1 MLFFFIN
8 LVGRPIAN
16 RQNVSGNAIMTRAKI
31 ILTVTSL
38 TFIVGLLFAF
48 SGQRIPF
55 TIGKTKYIVVKNAFF
70 NRSNIYKPNA
80 ALLITDT
87 KEIVNNENLFL
98 DNRTYGHACGYHYAI
113 QFWASPDDQI
123 DDIPFNQECEEFL
136 RNNSKI
142 QSKMK
147 SYIKQLETNPTH
159 YIYNLQIPVTIEP
172 KEVLK
177 YFDNSGLHLFFMEGV
192 SNHYTTL
199 GFTYIQVTPIK
210 ELVDRSK
217 WQGEQDN
224 NAKNA
229 IKNINAIIDSIKTVA
244 TIIEQSEISFPMQSF
259 GGGTIDHQGA
269 ISLKFKNGTDL
280 KQIKDII
287 ERNNG
292 KVGSENN
299 PQYYYLQLVDT
310 SDNLETVK
318 EKLNNY
324 KLVAGIYEY
333 PKTK

>member
-1 MLFFFIN
+1 MK
-8 LVGRPIAN
+8 
-16 RQNVSGNAIMTRAKI
+16 TRTKI
-31 ILTVTSL
+31 ILTLIGL
-38 TFIVGLLFAF
+38 TFIVGLLLAF

-55 TIGKTKYIVVKNAFF
+55 TTGKTKYIVIKNAFF
-70 NRSNIYKPNA
+70 NRSDIYKPNA

-87 KEIVNNENLFL
+87 KEIADNEGLFL
-98 DNRTYGHACGYHYAI
+98 DNKTYGHACGYHYAI
-113 QFWASPDDQI
+113 QFWVSPDNQI

-136 RNNSKI
+136 RSNSKI

-147 SYIKQLETNPTH
+147 GYIKQLETKPTH
-159 YIYNLQIPVTIEP
+159 YIYNLQIPVTVEP
-172 KEVLK
+172 KDISK
-177 YFDNSGLHLFFMEGV
+177 YFDNSGLHLFFMNGT
-192 SNHYTTL
+192 SSHYTTL
-199 GFTYIQVTPIK
+199 GFTFLQVTPIK
-210 ELVDRSK
+210 DLVDRTK
-217 WQGEQDN
+217 WQGEQDD

-229 IKNINAIIDSIKTVA
+229 TKKINEIVDSIKTVA

-280 KQIKDII
+280 KQVKEII

-299 PQYYYLQLVDT
+299 PLYYYIQLVDT

-318 EKLNNY
+318 DKLKNF
-324 KLVAGIYEY
+324 KLATAIYEY

>member
-1 MLFFFIN
+1 
-8 LVGRPIAN
+8 
-16 RQNVSGNAIMTRAKI
+16 MTTRTKN

-55 TIGKTKYIVVKNAFF
+55 TTGKTKYIVVKNAFF

-80 ALLITDT
+80 ALLIADT
-87 KEIVNNENLFL
+87 KEIANNEKIFL
-98 DNRTYGHACGYHYAI
+98 DNKTYGHACGYHYAI

-136 RNNSKI
+136 RSNSKI

-172 KEVLK
+172 KDILK
-177 YFDNSGLHLFFMEGV
+177 SFDNSGLHLFFMDGV

-199 GFTYIQVTPIK
+199 GFTYLQVTPIK
-210 ELVDRSK
+210 DLVDRSK
-217 WQGEQDN
+217 WQGEQDD

-229 IKNINAIIDSIKTVA
+229 INKINAIVDSIKTIA

-280 KQIKDII
+280 IQVKEII

-299 PQYYYLQLVDT
+299 PQHYFIQLVDT
-310 SDNLETVK
+310 SDNLDEIK
-318 EKLNNY
+318 GKLKNF
-324 KLVAGIYEY
+324 KLVTGIYEY
-333 PKTK
+333 PQTKEIGGSVVK

>member
-1 MLFFFIN
+1 M
-8 LVGRPIAN
+8 
-16 RQNVSGNAIMTRAKI
+16 MTRAKI

-55 TIGKTKYIVVKNAFF
+55 TTGKTKYIVVKNAFF

-87 KEIVNNENLFL
+87 KEIVNNEKLFL

-113 QFWASPDDQI
+113 QFWARPDDQI

-159 YIYNLQIPVTIEP
+159 YIYNLQIPVTIER

-177 YFDNSGLHLFFMEGV
+177 SFDNSGLHLFFMEGV

-217 WQGEQDN
+217 WQGEQDD

-229 IKNINAIIDSIKTVA
+229 IKKINAIIDSIKTVA
-244 TIIEQSEISFPMQSF
+244 TIIEQSEISFPMHSF

-280 KQIKDII
+280 KKIKDII

-292 KVGSENN
+292 KVGSGNN
-299 PQYYYLQLVDT
+299 SQYYYLQLVDT

-318 EKLNNY
+318 ENLKNY
-324 KLVAGIYEY
+324 KLVTGIYEY